1 MTTPRQ
7 FLALFLA
14 LAAVH
19 LVFLA
24 LAIHNA

>member
-7 FLALFLA
+7 FLTLFLT

-19 LVFLA
+19 LVYLA

>member
-1 MTTPRQ
+1 MTTRRQ
-7 FLALFLA
+7 FLVLFLA